1 MRARAGFRSDTG
13 DAMTL
18 RGLLTYEPKELTFGT
33 SGLRGLVTDMTDLE
47 CYINTA
53 GFLRFLQ
60 QSGHFEPSHTV
71 FVAGDLRDSTDRI
84 LRSVHKAITDYGFT
98 TVNCG
103 HIPTPALAFYAAQQ
117 GSPCIM
123 VTGSHVPEDRNGIK
137 FYKIEGEL
145 LKEDELGVQQAVS
158 DVRTVLYASENNLVT
173 PEGMLVQPLE
183 LPDEQSDAAQ
193 LYRRRYLGLLDGRTF
208 TGKKIV
214 FYEHSSVGRDMLS
227 TLLEDLGAS
236 VVRVGR
242 TDKFI
247 PIDTENVTPD
257 DRAYFAVLAK
267 QHPDALAIVSADGDA
282 DRPFVIDEK
291 GMFHRGDVLGAI
303 TADWLKADFAAYPV
317 SANDAV
323 DEHLNTQAIKW
334 QHTKIGS
341 PYVIV
346 VMEQAMRAHYLRI
359 VGWEVNGG
367 FLLGSDVLVNGRTLK
382 ALPTRDAFLP
392 IVAALCMAI
401 DSNKKISALFDA
413 LPQRYTQ
420 AGLLNDFASTDYQ
433 SILREYLPDTPETR
447 QKLGRYFSPQDG
459 FGAITQ
465 INGVDGVRIYF
476 DSGDIAHIRLSSNAP
491 QLRMYSVAS
500 TQSRADDIVAKAIA
514 DPDGIFRK
522 IQKDL
527 QG

>member
-1 MRARAGFRSDTG
+1 
-13 DAMTL
+13 MTL
-18 RGLLTYEPKELTFGT
+18 RDVLTYEPKELAFGT

-47 CYINTA
+47 CYVNTA
-53 GFLRFLQ
+53 GFLKFLQ
-60 QSGHFEPSHTV
+60 QSGRFEPGRRV
-71 FVAGDLRDSTDRI
+71 FVAGDLRESTDRI
-84 LRSVHKAITDYGFT
+84 LRAVHKAITDYGFE

-103 HIPTPALAFYAAQQ
+103 HIPTPALAFYAEQQ

-137 FYKIEGEL
+137 FYKIEGEV

-158 DVRTVLYASENNLVT
+158 DVRTTLYASENSLVT

-183 LPDEQSDAAQ
+183 LPAEQPEAAQ
-193 LYRRRYLGLLDGRTF
+193 AYRRRYLGLLDGRTF

-214 FYEHSSVGRDMLS
+214 FYQHSSVGRDMLP
-227 TLLEDLGAS
+227 TLLEDLGAT

-257 DRAYFAVLAK
+257 DRAYFKVLAK
-267 QHPDALAIVSADGDA
+267 QYPDAFAIVSADGDA
-282 DRPFVIDEK
+282 DRPFMIDEK
-291 GMFHRGDVLGAI
+291 GVFHRGDTLGAV

-317 SANDAV
+317 SASDAV
-323 DEHLNTQAIKW
+323 DEHLNDHAIKW

-346 VMEQAMRAHYLRI
+346 VMEQAIRAQYLRV

-382 ALPTRDAFLP
+382 ALATRDAFLP
-392 IVAALCMAI
+392 ILAALCRAL
-401 DSNKKISALFDA
+401 DSKKKVSELFA
-413 LPQRYTQ
+413 SLPQRFTQ
-420 AGLLNDFASTDYQ
+420 AGLLNDFSPADYQ

-447 QKLGRYFSPQDG
+447 LKLGRYFSPQDG

-491 QLRMYSVAS
+491 QLRMYSVAG
-500 TQSRADDIVAKAIA
+500 TQKRADEIVARAIA
-514 DPDGIFRK
+514 DPDGIFRQ
-522 IQKDL
+522 IQRDV
-527 QG
+527 QM

>member
-1 MRARAGFRSDTG
+1 
-13 DAMTL
+13 MTL
-18 RGLLTYEPKELTFGT
+18 RELLTYEPKDLAFGT

-47 CYINTA
+47 CYINAA

-60 QSGHFEPSHTV
+60 QSERFEPGHKV
-71 FVAGDLRDSTDRI
+71 CVAGDLRESTDRI
-84 LRSVHKAITDYGFT
+84 LRAVHKAITDYGFE

-103 HIPTPALAFYAAQQ
+103 HIPTPALAFYAAEQ
-117 GSPCIM
+117 GLPCIM

-137 FYKIEGEL
+137 FYKIEGEIV
-145 LKEDELGVQQAVS
+145 KEDELGVQQAVA
-158 DVRTVLYASENNLVT
+158 DVRTALYGSENSLVT

-183 LPDEQSDAAQ
+183 LPAVTDDAAQ
-193 LYRRRYLGLLDGRTF
+193 MYRRRYLGLLDGRTF

-214 FYEHSSVGRDMLS
+214 FYQHSSVGRDMLP
-227 TLLEDLGAS
+227 TLLEDLGAT

-242 TDKFI
+242 TEKFI

-257 DRAYFAVLAK
+257 DRAYFKVLAR
-267 QHPDALAIVSADGDA
+267 QHPDAFAIVSADGDA
-282 DRPFVIDEK
+282 DRPFVIDER
-291 GMFHRGDVLGAI
+291 GVFHRGDVLGAVV
-303 TADWLKADFAAYPV
+303 ADWLKADFAAYPV
-317 SANDAV
+317 SASDAV
-323 DEHLNTQAIKW
+323 DEHLNNHAIKW

-346 VMEQAMRAHYLRI
+346 VMDRAIRANYLRV

-367 FLLGSDVLVNGRTLK
+367 FLLGSDVLVNGRQLK

-392 IVAALCMAI
+392 ILAALCTAL
-401 DSNKKISALFDA
+401 DSKQKVSELFA
-413 LPQRYTQ
+413 GLPQRFTQ
-420 AGLLNDFASTDYQ
+420 AGLLNNFAPEDYQ
-433 SILREYLPDTPETR
+433 AILAGYLPDTPETR
-447 QKLGRYFSPQDG
+447 RKLGRYFTAQDG

-491 QLRMYSVAS
+491 QLRMYSVAGN
-500 TQSRADDIVAKAIA
+500 QKRADEIVARAIA
-514 DPDGIFRK
+514 DPDGIFRN

-527 QG
+527 QK

>member
-1 MRARAGFRSDTG
+1 
-13 DAMTL
+13 MTL
-18 RGLLTYEPKELTFGT
+18 RETLTYEPKELAFGT

-60 QSGHFEPSHTV
+60 QSERFEPGHKV
-71 FVAGDLRDSTDRI
+71 CVAGDLRDSTDRI
-84 LRSVHKAITDYGFT
+84 LRAVHKAITDYGFE

-103 HIPTPALAFYAAQQ
+103 HIPTPALAFYAAEQ
-117 GSPCIM
+117 GLPCIM

-137 FYKIEGEL
+137 FYKIEGEV

-173 PEGMLVQPLE
+173 PEGMLVRPLE
-183 LPDEQSDAAQ
+183 LPAEQPDAAQ
-193 LYRRRYLGLLDGRTF
+193 AYRRRYLGLLDGRTF

-214 FYEHSSVGRDMLS
+214 FYQHSSVGRDMLP
-227 TLLEDLGAS
+227 TLLEDLGAT

-257 DRAYFAVLAK
+257 DRAYFKVIARD
-267 QHPDALAIVSADGDA
+267 HPDAFAIVSADGDA

-291 GMFHRGDVLGAI
+291 GIFHRGDVLGAV
-303 TADWLKADFAAYPV
+303 TANWLKADFAAYPV
-317 SANDAV
+317 SASDAV
-323 DEHLNTQAIKW
+323 DEHLNNHAIKW

-341 PYVIV
+341 PYVVV
-346 VMEQAMRAHYLRI
+346 VMEQAIRAKYLRV

-367 FLLGSDVLVNGRTLK
+367 FLLGSDMLVNGRSLK

-392 IVAALCMAI
+392 ILAALCMAI
-401 DSNKKISALFDA
+401 DNRQTVSGLFA
-413 LPQRYTQ
+413 SLPQRFTQ
-420 AGLLNDFASTDYQ
+420 AGLLNDFPFADYQ
-433 SILREYLPDTPETR
+433 AILNRYLPDTPETR
-447 QKLGRYFSPQDG
+447 SKLGKYFTPQDG
-459 FGAITQ
+459 FGKITQ
-465 INGVDGVRIYF
+465 INGVDGVRVYF
-476 DSGDIAHIRLSSNAP
+476 DSGDVAHIRLSSNAP
-491 QLRMYSVAS
+491 QLRMYSVAGN
-500 TQSRADDIVAKAIA
+500 QKRADEIVARAIA

-522 IQKDL
+522 IQKEL
-527 QG
+527 QS